1 MKIIPVRVEDMAQGP
16 WVVYDEG
23 DLVWVSQIQTPFGE
37 DSWLRPVKGCF
48 LIPCDLGIVRKI
60 HRHHEHVWAIEVEFG
75 CSDVPVGVYVDDVMM
90 NLTKLRKIEKEF
102 NSARRI
108 QRAYRVHHGIRK
120 LMAKRIQR
128 AYIRHYFHPRN
139 PNMVKRMLDGYMLLT
154 EDSKQLSSKR
164 ARCW

>member
-75 CSDVPVGVYVDDVMM
+75 CSDAPVRSEERRVG
-90 NLTKLRKIEKEF
+90 KEC
-102 NSARRI
+102 
-108 QRAYRVHHGIRK
+108 G
-120 LMAKRIQR
+120 
-128 AYIRHYFHPRN
+128 
-139 PNMVKRMLDGYMLLT
+139 LLCR
-154 EDSKQLSSKR
+154 SRWSPYH
-164 ARCW
+164 